1 MKISVMLISVV
12 TEAYSRPFVLPNGK
26 SQVKCFLY
34 QREYSMHWKFK
45 RGVYKSL
52 YGGCEITF

>member
-1 MKISVMLISVV
+1 MGMKISVMLISVV

-34 QREYSMHWKFK
+34 QREYSMH
-45 RGVYKSL
+45 
-52 YGGCEITF
+52 